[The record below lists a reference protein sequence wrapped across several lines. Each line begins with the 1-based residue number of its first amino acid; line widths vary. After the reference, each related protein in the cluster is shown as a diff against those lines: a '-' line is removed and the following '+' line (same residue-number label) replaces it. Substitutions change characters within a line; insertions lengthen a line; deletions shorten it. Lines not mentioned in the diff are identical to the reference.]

1 MIKHLIFDFD
11 GVVADSFDMNWALTQ
26 EHDDTATVDD
36 FRAHH
41 DGNVFEEPKIKFKP
55 ERLHEYYSEYEKRLV
70 PSHIAQSV
78 GPLKRL
84 AERYQLCIVSS
95 NGEQA
100 INAVLAQSGVAGL
113 FTRVMGV
120 ETHASK
126 VEKFKM
132 LMTEYGVTPENALFV
147 SDTLGDVKEAHKV
160 GLRTI
165 AVTFGYHDRERL
177 SPGNP
182 FAIVDSWEEIEQ
194 IVSESDTLPA

>member
-11 GVVADSFDMNWALTQ
+11 GVVADTFDMNWALTQ
-26 EHDDTATVDD
+26 EHDETATVDD

-41 DGNVFEEPKIKFKP
+41 DGNVFEEPKIKFKA
-55 ERLHEYYSEYEKRLV
+55 ERLSEYYSEYQKRLV
-70 PSHIAQSV
+70 PSHIAQAV
-78 GPLKRL
+78 GPLTRL
-84 AERYQLCIVSS
+84 AAEHQLYIVSS

-100 INAVLAQSGVAGL
+100 INAVLEQSGVVDL
-113 FTRVMGV
+113 FARVMGV

-132 LMTEYGVTPENALFV
+132 LTKEYGVTPENALFI

-160 GLRTI
+160 DLRTI

-177 SPGNP
+177 ALGKP
-182 FAIVDSWEEIEQ
+182 FQIADSWGEVEKIIASIAQE
-194 IVSESDTLPA
+194 